1 MGDLSLMKRFAAALC
16 AFVLLLVSSAFVL
29 PVSAASAKNIDYV
42 EAQYF
47 TSAPTIDGYISE
59 AEWGE
64 YTVMVEAT
72 DCETKDGSSPW
83 KFFLYW
89 RTGDKNDYSSWYYY
103 LWLRWD
109 ENYFYIGLKN
119 YDPDIHSL
127 KNGTTNTWDGDA
139 LQTRIDPMG
148 PNAAVQGQEFTVT
161 GDLKKPWSGE
171 KTVPD
176 FLFGY
181 VEIAGGF
188 SEAWENSA
196 NKGMTSFSDNALGV
210 SKTVVAPAGSD
221 YSTDTK
227 AGITTYE
234 IAIPWAYMKL
244 TDRRQRPVTELT
256 YEEYSYL
263 SKPKGGIGREF
274 GMSVAVLDDG
284 NNGDP
289 KWDAFMTWGSGICN
303 AQQEEGA
310 KTCTGSNS
318 VTLSDKKFTP
328 QSGYKTYDP
337 SSLLDAKFGTSGY
350 DTPGTYYD
358 YLAGDTYKET
368 RLDYAGLSALTYD
381 DESDKSVWG
390 SRQTGGNAGRITDIG
405 APHGNVLEYAAGD
418 PLPQNTLETIDDS
431 SGAVYRYPTSFTF
444 EFDIQYTGTEL
455 FENNYASALFN
466 WFGGTS
472 GRAFRCG
479 YFFNDGM
486 FEIVNDIGA
495 DGAAPTMLAF
505 CKYDLE
511 LGNWYRWRF
520 QFDNESCTARF
531 WIDDLSTDDDNSG
544 GSEWGKMIFNVCN
557 RYFYYSDP
565 TMRENGAVLTFRR
578 MNVQCMFDNVRIYNF
593 ASYKNIAR
601 PDETTGATD
610 GAREE
615 QGGGDLTLDGAYRR
629 DGTWHIPIRFK
640 EEYRDAL
647 KLSFEIRFDPASA
660 NFAGIT
666 PTDGKNGTV
675 EAVREADGVY
685 VITVTDTGKY
695 KDMRSGD
702 VMFEILLR
710 ERTEG
715 TDINSIVKSLT
726 DSYLRSVGTGD
737 SSAAVC
743 AAFAVSLAV
752 CAAVIY
758 RRRRKRV

>member
-1 MGDLSLMKRFAAALC
+1 MRKSISLVLVAVMLFAAIAV
-16 AFVLLLVSSAFVL
+16 AI
-29 PVSAASAKNIDYV
+29 PTSAASAKNIDYV

-244 TDRRQRPVTELT
+244 TDRRKRPVTELT

-337 SSLLDAKFGTSGY
+337 SSLLDAKFGNENK
-350 DTPGTYYD
+350 DPMNVYYD
-358 YLAGDTYKET
+358 YLAGDTYKEKP
-368 RLDYAGLSALTYD
+368 LSYDQLSVLKYD
-381 DESDKSVWG
+381 DVSDLSIWG
-390 SRQTGGNAGRITDIG
+390 APEYNGKITDIG
-405 APHGNVLEYAAGD
+405 GDHGNVLDYRFTD
-418 PLPQNTLETIDDS
+418 PVQTYIDTRD
-431 SGAVYRYPTSFTF
+431 GEMRFFVPTSYTF
-444 EFDIQYTGTEL
+444 QFDICYTGNEV
-455 FENNYASALFN
+455 NVPSYDSAIYN
-466 WFGGTS
+466 WFGGS
-472 GRAFRCG
+472 DGHSFRMG
-479 YFFNDGM
+479 YFFNDKR
-486 FEIVNDIGA
+486 FAVIDDNGA
-495 DGAAPTMLAF
+495 DSNSPTVI
-505 CKYDLE
+505 KYNSDVE
-511 LGNWYRWRF
+511 FKKDTWYTWRF
-520 QFDNESCTARF
+520 QFDNDSCTIRF
-531 WIDDLSTDDDNSG
+531 WLDDLSTEADNADNP
-544 GSEWGKMIFNVCN
+544 WGTEVLTACW
-557 RYFYYSDP
+557 RYFYYSSQEAK
-565 TMRENGAVLTFRR
+565 ENGTLLLFRQ
-578 MNVQCMFDNVRIYNF
+578 MNTQLMYDNVRIYNY
-593 ASYKNIAR
+593 AYNAKRSEVNENR
-601 PDETTGATD
+601 PINNGGSTTVEET
-610 GAREE
+610 
-615 QGGGDLTLDGAYRR
+615 GGGKLSLDSAYKK
-629 DGTWHIPIRFK
+629 DGKWYIPIPVK
-640 EEYRDAL
+640 SEYLTAVQLSFNL
-647 KLSFEIRFDPASA
+647 KLDTAKAAFNAVKGLEE
-660 NFAGIT
+660 GT
-666 PTDGKNGTV
+666 YTV
-675 EAVREADGVY
+675 ETDADGEY
-685 VITVTDTGKY
+685 VIT
-695 KDMRSGD
+695 
-702 VMFEILLR
+702 
-710 ERTEG
+710 
-715 TDINSIVKSLT
+715 INNFNYVKSLKAGDT
-726 DSYLRSVGTGD
+726 YFEIVLDAKDDKADIGDIVTELSDSYRYTVTTGD
-737 SSAAVC
+737 GLAFIILAAVVATVGC
-743 AAFAVSLAV
+743 
-752 CAAVIY
+752 AVIITV
-758 RRRRKRV
+758 RKRRTSK

>member
-1 MGDLSLMKRFAAALC
+1 MRKSISLVIVAVMLFAAIAV
-16 AFVLLLVSSAFVL
+16 AI
-29 PVSAASAKNIDYV
+29 PTSAASAKNIDYV
-42 EAQYF
+42 QAQYF

-244 TDRRQRPVTELT
+244 TDRKQRPVTELT

-337 SSLLDAKFGTSGY
+337 SSLLDAKFGNENK
-350 DTPGTYYD
+350 DPMNVYYD
-358 YLAGDTYKET
+358 YLAGDTYKEKP
-368 RLDYAGLSALTYD
+368 LSYDQLSVLKYD
-381 DESDKSVWG
+381 DVSDLSIWG
-390 SRQTGGNAGRITDIG
+390 APEYNGKITDIG
-405 APHGNVLEYAAGD
+405 GDHGNVLDYRFTD
-418 PLPQNTLETIDDS
+418 PVQTYIDTRD
-431 SGAVYRYPTSFTF
+431 GEMRFFVPTSFTF
-444 EFDIQYTGTEL
+444 QFDICYTGNEV
-455 FENNYASALFN
+455 NVPSYDSAIYN
-466 WFGGTS
+466 WFGGS
-472 GRAFRCG
+472 DGHSFRMG
-479 YFFNDGM
+479 YFFNDKR
-486 FEIVNDIGA
+486 FAVIDDNGA
-495 DGAAPTMLAF
+495 DSNSPTVI
-505 CKYDLE
+505 KYNSDVE
-511 LGNWYRWRF
+511 FKKDTWYTWRF
-520 QFDNESCTARF
+520 QFDNDSCTIRF
-531 WIDDLSTDDDNSG
+531 WLDDLSTEADNADNP
-544 GSEWGKMIFNVCN
+544 WGTEVLKACW
-557 RYFYYSDP
+557 RYFYYSSQEAK
-565 TMRENGAVLTFRR
+565 ENGTLLLFRQ
-578 MNVQCMFDNVRIYNF
+578 MNTQLMYDNVRIYNY
-593 ASYKNIAR
+593 AYNAKRSEVNEDR
-601 PDETTGATD
+601 PINNGGSTTVEET
-610 GAREE
+610 
-615 QGGGDLTLDGAYRR
+615 GGGKLSLDAAYKK
-629 DGTWHIPIRFK
+629 DGKWYIPIPVK
-640 EEYRDAL
+640 SEYLTAVQ
-647 KLSFEIRFDPASA
+647 LSFSIKFDTAKA
-660 NFAGIT
+660 AFNAVKGLEEGT
-666 PTDGKNGTV
+666 YTV
-675 EAVREADGVY
+675 ETDADGEY
-685 VITVTDTGKY
+685 VIT
-695 KDMRSGD
+695 
-702 VMFEILLR
+702 
-710 ERTEG
+710 
-715 TDINSIVKSLT
+715 INNFNYVKSLKAGDT
-726 DSYLRSVGTGD
+726 YFEIVLDAKDDKADIGDIVKELSDSYRYTVTTGD
-737 SSAAVC
+737 GLAFIILAAVVATVGC
-743 AAFAVSLAV
+743 
-752 CAAVIY
+752 AVIITV
-758 RRRRKRV
+758 RKRSTSK